1 MERFFIDLELLAFRR
16 IQEFRRRQLIA
27 FADFRQLKL
36 FGRQRRLFLRFFR
49 RWIVFNFVLQD
60 DRRWDVVFSLF
71 LSIFAFSL
79 VVLVLKFFQPVIER
93 GNEGLSKFSKVLFR
107 VANDIE
113 EGVLREHHDR
123 QEHGEASNERCAEPT
138 K

>member
-1 MERFFIDLELLAFRR
+1 
-16 IQEFRRRQLIA
+16 
-27 FADFRQLKL
+27 L

-60 DRRWDVVFSLF
+60 ESRWDVVFSLF
-71 LSIFAFSL
+71 LVFSPFL
-79 VVLVLKFFQPVIER
+79 LSLLSLKFFQPVIER
-93 GNEGLSKFSKVLFR
+93 GNEGLSKFSKVSFR